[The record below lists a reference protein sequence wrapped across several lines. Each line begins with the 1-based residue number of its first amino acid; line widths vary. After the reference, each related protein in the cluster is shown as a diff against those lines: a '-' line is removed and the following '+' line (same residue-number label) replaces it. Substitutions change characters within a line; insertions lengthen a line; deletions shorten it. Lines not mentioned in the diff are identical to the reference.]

1 MGKSKSKKT
10 DAVVTSEA
18 PAPGKERSIESA
30 PFDPA
35 LEALFASS
43 AGPVQTGQR
52 KVEKSRRSKE
62 GAGSNLTTSIGV
74 DNTAARKSGE
84 LEADDGDSSPAPTR
98 ENGVLATMPVN
109 EVEEAEE
116 IDTRPKKRRRRNEED
131 DIEGVYLSKL
141 VREEAKEQSQ
151 RMRGNSREA
160 GVSRNTDPQDRDE
173 LEDAAESDLDSDL
186 EDISDVESGLD
197 DSQQEAVSKHEAL
210 TGDAAARKQ
219 ETDKRTVFLG
229 NVSITAITSKS
240 AKKTL
245 LLHIKSALDAKAGEK
260 VESLRFRSTA
270 FASDAGPKRAAFAKK
285 ELMDETMKSTN
296 CYVVLSS
303 LAAARKVASRLN
315 GTVVLDRHLRV
326 DNVAHPAAIDHKRCV
341 FVGNLSFVDVAQAT
355 AQDDNGEDKIKQ
367 RRAKEPAD
375 VEEGLWRSFGKC
387 GKIESVRVVR
397 DKETRISKGFA
408 YVQFEDENGVESA
421 LGLDNKRFPPL
432 LPRTLRVMRAKRIM
446 KKDKR
451 TRENAR
457 VGGPG
462 RNTSQGRYDKRSASK
477 RSSAESSNIVFEGH
491 RATPKTSKDKM
502 RTKKAEKPTN
512 RSARRGAVFK
522 AGGRKRKSD
531 DR

>member
-1 MGKSKSKKT
+1 MGKSKSKKA
-10 DAVVTSEA
+10 DGAATSE
-18 PAPGKERSIESA
+18 PAVAEKSSA
-30 PFDPA
+30 SGLFDPA

-43 AGPVQTGQR
+43 AGPVQ
-52 KVEKSRRSKE
+52 KSRAHGKRRDE
-62 GAGSNLTTSIGV
+62 RERGGAKVS
-74 DNTAARKSGE
+74 ARKDATEVQNDGE
-84 LEADDGDSSPAPTR
+84 HDDVSVSDEQVSSSA
-98 ENGVLATMPVN
+98 NLAVGEIE
-109 EVEEAEE
+109 EVEE

-141 VREEAKEQSQ
+141 VREEEKEQNQ
-151 RMRGNSREA
+151 RLRQNA
-160 GVSRNTDPQDRDE
+160 TANGVDDGAKDQGA
-173 LEDAAESDLDSDL
+173 DAAESDIDSDL
-186 EDISDVESGLD
+186 EDISDAGSDLD
-197 DSQQEAVSKHEAL
+197 SDAQKEGQPKHEAL

-245 LLHIKSALDAKAGEK
+245 LLHIKSALDSKAGEK

-285 ELMDETMKSTN
+285 ELMDDTMKSTN

-315 GTVVLDRHLRV
+315 GTIVLDRHLRV
-326 DNVAHPAAIDHKRCV
+326 DNVAHPAAVDHKRCV

-355 AQDDNGEDKIKQ
+355 NPAENGEEATKN

-387 GKIESVRVVR
+387 GKIESVRVIR

-421 LGLDNKRFPPL
+421 LGLDGKRFPPL
-432 LPRTLRVMRAKRIM
+432 LPRTLRVMRAKRTM
-446 KKDKR
+446 RRDKR
-451 TRENAR
+451 TREDTRA
-457 VGGPG
+457 GGPV
-462 RNTSQGRYDKRSASK
+462 RRQSQGRFDNRPVMKRPSTGTSDV
-477 RSSAESSNIVFEGH
+477 VFEGY
-491 RATPKTSKDKM
+491 RATQKDRSKDKKK
-502 RTKKAEKPTN
+502 TKQGEKPKS